1 MPSYKGKSKGD
12 YGKKIQGCGFYIQFT
27 HLSSGAKAN
36 FVGEV
41 TDFKDVYTSK
51 WEEKPVY
58 GRMDPIS
65 TFQRTGR
72 KISISW
78 KIINEDAL
86 TGAANM
92 IEIQKL
98 IHFLYPDYYSE
109 GNNASTISGGP
120 VLRLKFANLSN
131 TRKSGPGLVGYLDG
145 FTFDPDFNS
154 SFIEAGKDSIIST
167 VINASINFTVLH
179 TRKLGWTVKK
189 RRGGV
194 FPYGYTDGELNT
206 REEETKRVVAAVLD
220 SNSSTT
226 QPSIPGEEREGDVAP
241 DSALEGAMSLAKAKV
256 QRAQRAGQGQ
266 QLLDT
271 AASLYQ
277 GIENLFGT
285 AVGQSAA
292 GDQSRQQ
299 KKSANSEAADLGVD
313 GTEHKIRPRYIKT
326 DKQINKWQEELPE
339 SE

>member
-1 MPSYKGKSKGD
+1 MPSYKGRRSID
-12 YGKKIQGCGFYIQFT
+12 YGDNLKSCGFYIEFT
-27 HLSSGAKAN
+27 HLSSGTKAR

-41 TDFKDVYTSK
+41 TDFKDAYTSK

-86 TGAANM
+86 TGEANM
-92 IEIQKL
+92 LEIQKL

-109 GNNASTISGGP
+109 ENNASTISGGP

-154 SFIEAGKDSIIST
+154 SFVQAKEDSIIST

-179 TRKLGWTVKK
+179 TTKLGWTKK
-189 RRGGV
+189 RRRARA
-194 FPYGYTDGELNT
+194 FPYGHTDEQL
-206 REEETKRVVAAVLD
+206 EETEAAYDVAFKTAREAALD
-220 SNSSTT
+220 KKIEQVDSSTLS
-226 QPSIPGEEREGDVAP
+226 QGEEASAP
-241 DSALEGAMSLAKAKV
+241 DGLDPDARRWAANHPNLVTMKKVVQGLISGDLGPDSPSALG
-256 QRAQRAGQGQ
+256 R
-266 QLLDT
+266 
-271 AASLYQ
+271 
-277 GIENLFGT
+277 
-285 AVGQSAA
+285 SAA
-292 GDQSRQQ
+292 GDVIARVKATTEFNLKMGDPVDEVFLWLY
-299 KKSANSEAADLGVD
+299 KKNLKPDRSSE
-313 GTEHKIRPRYIKT
+313 
-326 DKQINKWQEELPE
+326 
-339 SE
+339 